1 MEEIAK
7 KKVDALRIYYFLQ
20 TIESD
25 LSLFGLDMAKQSFDN
40 FVQDDLNLIRF
51 FCYFT
56 DVNQNQF
63 IPSKVGTQMPYLVTP
78 DIVSRFIKRVPTCLL
93 KQTGTYLEGP
103 CNLACMV
110 GRMFRNQAGMS
121 WYTWYPSN
129 KDHDAI
135 KKSINYV
142 KIKFPREDL
151 DLGE

>member
-7 KKVDALRIYYFLQ
+7 KKVDALRVYYFLQ
-20 TIESD
+20 TVESD
-25 LSLFGLDMAKQSFDN
+25 LSLYGFDVAKKTFDE
-40 FVQDDLNLIRF
+40 FVGDDLNLIRF

-56 DVNQNQF
+56 DINQNKF
-63 IPSKVGTQMPYLVTP
+63 IPRKVGINMPYFVTSE
-78 DIVSRFIKRVPTCLL
+78 IVSRFIKRVPTCLL

-103 CNLACMV
+103 CNLACML
-110 GRMFRNQAGMS
+110 GTMFRNQQGLS
-121 WYTWYPSN
+121 WYTWYPNN
-129 KDHDAI
+129 KDHDSM